1 MVSLAGGGHSVSFSD
16 PGVLHTAELT
26 LDFFFFFNET
36 KEAKTHCHPAED
48 ITHFWVL
55 FREVSSLGLLPYFSW
70 VSDSVKTFG

>member
-1 MVSLAGGGHSVSFSD
+1 MCHFLIQEYCILQSSR
-16 PGVLHTAELT
+16 LT
-26 LDFFFFFNET
+26 FFFFNET